1 MRLALKRVESLTDV
15 WESSVYGMWM
25 TEGREKGG
33 KRRSECVHQSWGKAT
48 EAKGQRSRAMN
59 IQEKATQEIS
69 NQCRK
74 NPWIWP

>member
-1 MRLALKRVESLTDV
+1 MRLALKRVEGLTDV